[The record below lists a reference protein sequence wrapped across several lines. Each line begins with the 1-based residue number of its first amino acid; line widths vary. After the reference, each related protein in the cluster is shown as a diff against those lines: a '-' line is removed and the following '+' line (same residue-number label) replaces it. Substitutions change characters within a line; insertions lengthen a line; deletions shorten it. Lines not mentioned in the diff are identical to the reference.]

1 MTKTM
6 EINVLLNMQFPTECI
21 ESLYVEMAK
30 IGSKY
35 LRSEK
40 LILCSMV
47 YNNQTGFLEKANS
60 LEMIEYA
67 KEKEE
72 YSIINLN

>member
-6 EINVLLNMQFPTECI
+6 EINVLLNMNLSTELI
-21 ESLYVEMAK
+21 EKLYVEMAK
-30 IGSKY
+30 IGSEY

-40 LILCSMV
+40 LISCSMI
-47 YNNQTGFLEKANS
+47 YNNQTGFLEKAHS
-60 LEMIEYA
+60 LKMIEYA